1 MLEALL
7 QDIDEQLLDSIVV
20 DGFNWLIERVG
31 DNSVKLNNINYSEN
45 RRPFSKKKMLLLRW
59 SYSREELGLKRDFL
73 AVMEYTTNQIKLY
86 CDRRATLGTI
96 LNHLFHEYCHSQQSS
111 YLYAY
116 YTRRVKVNYYQHPL
130 EREANEFAEKMTPI
144 YWQENSWKFEK
155 LSLD

>member
-7 QDIDEQLLDSIVV
+7 QDIDEQLLDSILV
-20 DGFNWLIERVG
+20 DSFNWLIERVG
-31 DNSVKLNNINYSEN
+31 DRSIELNNTNYRDA

-59 SYSREELGLKRDFL
+59 SYVKKELGLKREYL
-73 AVMEYTTNQIKLY
+73 AAMNYISNEIKLH
-86 CDRRATLGTI
+86 CNKKATLGTI
-96 LNHLFHEYCHSQQSS
+96 LDHLFHEYCHSQQSS

-116 YTRRVKVNYYQHPL
+116 YIRQVRIGYYEHPL
-130 EREANEFAEKMTPI
+130 EREANEFAEKMVPI